1 MLVSLVTKVVGG
13 SELVF
18 RFGGHPLP
26 RAVGGGGVTG
36 QRAAINSQPVGAN
49 FGSEVI
55 RFPHRAHMIL
65 AQLLKR

>member
-18 RFGGHPLP
+18 RFGGHHSCLCC
-26 RAVGGGGVTG
+26 GGGGATG
-36 QRAAINSQPVGAN
+36 QRAAINSQPLGAN

-55 RFPHRAHMIL
+55 RFPHRVHMIL